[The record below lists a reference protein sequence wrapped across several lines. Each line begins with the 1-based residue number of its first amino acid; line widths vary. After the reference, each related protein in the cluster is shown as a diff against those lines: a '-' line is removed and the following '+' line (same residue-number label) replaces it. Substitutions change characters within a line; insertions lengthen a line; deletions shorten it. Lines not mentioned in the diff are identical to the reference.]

1 MLAFV
6 VGLGV
11 PIGEEHGFC
20 GGGGSWLVV
29 DRWWFLSWISCELV
43 VGLA

>member
-6 VGLGV
+6 VGSGV
-11 PIGEEHGFC
+11 SIGEEHGFC
-20 GGGGSWLVV
+20 GGGSWLVV
-29 DRWWFLSWISCELV
+29 DRLWFLPWISCELV